1 MKGPGIVFTGKDQL
15 EVQDREVGD
24 PKAGQLLVEAHA
36 SLISTGT
43 ECICLG
49 RKFSPGTGWDGWVK
63 YPFYP
68 GYSLAG
74 RVLKV
79 GPDVQGFAVG
89 DRVMS
94 ACPHARYALADPVR
108 TVKIPDAVPAEQA
121 AWGTLAYIT
130 QHGFRRG
137 EVRLGENVVI
147 VGAGLLGQLVTQ
159 YAAISGAGKVIV
171 IDTADQRL
179 AMAAAHGA
187 THTLNMPVDKAKAQV
202 DQLTDGKGAEVVFDI
217 TGHAAVFAGALGLV
231 RRFGRL
237 ILVGDTGTPEQQ
249 HLIHA
254 VIGRDITIRG
264 AHDTNA
270 PIDATDF
277 TPWSKRAMTSLFYQ
291 LIVDG
296 RIRVGDLITH
306 RFAVEDAQAAYD
318 LLTGRREQ
326 AMGVVFTY
334 GTAGSPQTGGSGI

>member
-15 EVQDREVGD
+15 EVQEIKVAD
-24 PKAGQLLVEAHA
+24 PKADQMLVEADA

-43 ECICLG
+43 ECICLQ
-49 RKFSPGTGWDGWVK
+49 RKFSPGTNWDAWVK
-63 YPFYP
+63 YPFHP

-79 GPDVQGFAVG
+79 GADVEGFAVG
-89 DRVMS
+89 DRVMT
-94 ACPHARYALADPVR
+94 AGPHARYVLASPVR
-108 TVKIPDAVPAEQA
+108 TVKIPDPVPAEQA

-130 QHGFRRG
+130 QHGYRKG

-159 YAAISGAGKVIV
+159 YASVGGAGKIIV

-187 THTLNMPVDKAKAQV
+187 THTLNMPVDQAQKQV
-202 DQLTDGKGAEVVFDI
+202 EKLTDGKGAEVVFDI

-237 ILVGDTGTPEQQ
+237 VLVGDTGSPEQQ

-270 PIDATDF
+270 AIDADDF

-291 LIVDG
+291 FIASDRV
-296 RIRVGDLITH
+296 RVGDLITH
-306 RFAVEDAQAAYD
+306 RFPIEEAQAAYD

-326 AMGVVFTY
+326 AMGVVFRY
-334 GTAGSPQTGGSGI
+334 GADAGPQVGGGGI